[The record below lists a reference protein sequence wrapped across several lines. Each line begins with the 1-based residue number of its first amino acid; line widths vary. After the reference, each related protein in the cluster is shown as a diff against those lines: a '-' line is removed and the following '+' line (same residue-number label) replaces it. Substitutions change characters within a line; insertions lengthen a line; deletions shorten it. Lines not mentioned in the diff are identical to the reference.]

1 MGVCFLWTYPLQQR
15 YEYKQSMFSKMES
28 SSQETAP
35 QLLQQQCHR
44 KDLATQ
50 LPEPETGRF
59 LDKTGRRINN
69 LPIIYP
75 YIPVIDAGGPFLAYS
90 LCKL

>member
-50 LPEPETGRF
+50 GFGIRVRLHVPTIWYKQFVFHCPFAASSFLPAV
-59 LDKTGRRINN
+59 N
-69 LPIIYP
+69 
-75 YIPVIDAGGPFLAYS
+75 VQ
-90 LCKL
+90 